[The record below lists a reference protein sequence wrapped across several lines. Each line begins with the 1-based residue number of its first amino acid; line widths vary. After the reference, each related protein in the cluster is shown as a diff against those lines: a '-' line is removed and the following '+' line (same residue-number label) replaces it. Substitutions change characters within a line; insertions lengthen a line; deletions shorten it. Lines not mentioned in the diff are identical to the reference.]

1 MSHPYWPQ
9 PSYIFRRQKA
19 APVPDAYGNYEFGAS
34 PGPKAGKGSGKVP
47 TAYDIGPSG
56 AQAKKHGLGA
66 VSLRALQKTYGSL
79 SPKTD
84 WATPRYIRNEP
95 SGLGAFGDD
104 NCLSSVIGTVAGKV
118 DGWVSS
124 IPGIGSVISTVGSF
138 LGFSVAGI
146 TKDALNKAVGGFSA
160 YFTGGDA
167 AAHKSEMVASIM
179 NVLPEFPEQVPGLET
194 YRGQIA
200 QRIVDELIN
209 ATACC
214 MAGGGGGSGGGGF
227 NLDMSAL
234 QAHYKE
240 ICAAGSEGMTAEMC
254 SQMGYP
260 FMTGGFQ
267 MMQLQMVDS
276 NFLKAVYLA
285 NNPTAF
291 QPMQI
296 DASKVGAQLLV
307 TPKPASSSST
317 MLIAGAAILAYLLI
331 K

>member
-34 PGPKAGKGSGKVP
+34 PGPKAGKGSGKTP

-56 AQAKKHGLGA
+56 AQAKKRGFGA

-95 SGLGAFGDD
+95 SGLGAFDPAQIAQIMTGSADSAGG
-104 NCLSSVIGTVAGKV
+104 NCLSNVIGTVAGKV
-118 DGWVSS
+118 DGWVRS
-124 IPGIGSVISTVGSF
+124 IPGIGSVLDSLPAKIGPILISP
-138 LGFSVAGI
+138 AEI
-146 TKDALNKAVGGFSA
+146 TAYALNKAVSGFSA

-167 AAHKSEMVASIM
+167 AAHKYEMVAGIM
-179 NVLPEFPEQVPGLET
+179 NVLPAFPEQVPGLET

-209 ATACC
+209 ATASC
-214 MAGGGGGSGGGGF
+214 MAGGGSGGGG
-227 NLDMSAL
+227 
-234 QAHYKE
+234 QAGG
-240 ICAAGSEGMTAEMC
+240 GSGGGG
-254 SQMGYP
+254 Q
-260 FMTGGFQ
+260 GFQ
-267 MMQLQMVDS
+267 MMQISPEFQMAPG
-276 NFLKAVYLA
+276 FMQAVAMAAHPEIWQLD
-285 NNPTAF
+285 T
-291 QPMQI
+291 
-296 DASKVGAQLLV
+296 SKVSAQV
-307 TPKPASSSST
+307 SAPPKPAGGSSV